1 MNYLR
6 NLFCVVS
13 LFLFSISSF
22 SANAYEWE
30 TSLYYSKFETDDNF
44 EEEEFVAL
52 RATWYFTPVSTANEP
67 LAESAY
73 LSHASS
79 LNFGYGD
86 FSVKQQGIGDFDGP
100 EFELG
105 AFYVV
110 PQNEYFFGVNYAD
123 SSIEDGPGKSDQSVL
138 DLQFGK
144 YFTDTFSGY
153 LAYSDVS
160 VDSPPEFDDIDATR
174 ITVGVKNILESNGKY
189 INLEGF
195 IQRVTEEFSTLS
207 GDKTNTIV
215 SLAGDYYFTPQFGLG
230 AMAELNSGDAAINEG
245 TTYGININYFF
256 NAQFALMATHE
267 TFSADNTAGRDADR
281 MQLNFAA
288 RF

>member
-6 NLFCVVS
+6 NLLCVVS
-13 LFLFSISSF
+13 FFLFSISSF
-22 SANAYEWE
+22 CANAYEWE

-52 RATWYFTPVSTANEP
+52 RATWYFTPVSTAKGP

-86 FSVKQQGIGDFDGP
+86 LSVEQQGIGDFDGP
-100 EFELG
+100 AFELG
-105 AFYVV
+105 VFYVV
-110 PQNEYFFGVNYAD
+110 PKSGYFFGVNYTD
-123 SSIEDGPGKSDQSVL
+123 FSIEDGPGKTDQSIL

-160 VDSPPEFDDIDATR
+160 VDAPPTLADIDATR
-174 ITVGVKNILESNGKY
+174 ITVGVKDILERNGKY

-195 IQRVTEEFSTLS
+195 IRRVTQEVSTLS
-207 GDKTNTIV
+207 GDETNTIV
-215 SLAGDYYFTPQFGLG
+215 SLAGDYYLTPQFGLG
-230 AMAELNSGDAAINEG
+230 AMAKLNNGDAARDEG
-245 TTYGININYFF
+245 TTYGINASYFF
-256 NAQFALMATHE
+256 NPQFALTAAYE
-267 TFSADNTAGRDADR
+267 TFSADNTAGRDADIMR
-281 MQLNFAA
+281 LNFIA